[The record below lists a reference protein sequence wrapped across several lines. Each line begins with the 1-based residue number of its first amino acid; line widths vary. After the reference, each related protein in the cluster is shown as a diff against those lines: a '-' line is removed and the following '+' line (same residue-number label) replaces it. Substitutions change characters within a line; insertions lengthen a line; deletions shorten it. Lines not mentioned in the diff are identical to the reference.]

1 MGARSRFTARRRC
14 RKTAMPI
21 SASATATLKLPMH
34 GAVRRASG
42 SHFSAA
48 KPSDSSKGPVVNLA
62 EEADYDDAQAR
73 LAGIQRLL
81 VISGYDAYPI
91 DGV

>member
-1 MGARSRFTARRRC
+1 
-14 RKTAMPI
+14 MPI
-21 SASATATLKLPMH
+21 SVSATATLKLPMH
-34 GAVRRASG
+34 GAVRRANG
-42 SHFSAA
+42 SISARLSH
-48 KPSDSSKGPVVNLA
+48 PIRRKGPVVNLA

-81 VISGYDAYPI
+81 VMSGYDAYPI